1 MARKSPPS
9 EAQQHIAHR
18 RVARRLAL
26 IGVYQW
32 LITGNSFQD
41 IYADFQQDKEL
52 AKDFRKSDAAFF
64 HQLLRYSIE
73 NGPAIAAKLS
83 PHLDRKLEQVD
94 PIENAALRI
103 ATCEMLNHIE
113 TPYKV
118 VVNEAVNLTKKFG
131 GEQAHKFVNG
141 VLDKVAAET
150 RQIEVAADQKKASSS
165 A

>member
-9 EAQQHIAHR
+9 EAQQHIARR

-32 LITGNSFQD
+32 LITGNSFKD
-41 IYADFQQDKEL
+41 IYADFQQDTEL

-73 NGPAIAAKLS
+73 NGAEVEEKLS

-103 ATCEMLNHIE
+103 ATCEMMNHIE

-118 VVNEAVNLTKKFG
+118 VGNEAVNLTKKFG

-141 VLDKVAAET
+141 VLDKIATET
-150 RQIEVAADQKKASSS
+150 RGLEVAADQGK
-165 A
+165 

>member
-1 MARKSPPS
+1 MAHKSPPS
-9 EAQQHIAHR
+9 EAQQHIARR

-32 LITGNSFQD
+32 LITDNSFQD
-41 IYADFQQDKEL
+41 IYADFQQDTAL
-52 AKDFRKSDAAFF
+52 AQDFRKSDSAFF
-64 HQLLRYSIE
+64 HQLLRFSIE
-73 NGPAIAAKLS
+73 NGAAIEARLT
-83 PHLDRKLEQVD
+83 PHLDRKLSQVD

-103 ATCEMLNHIE
+103 ATCEMLNHLE

-141 VLDKVAAET
+141 VLDKIASET
-150 RQIEVAADQKKASSS
+150 RVHEVKADANNRPP

>member
-1 MARKSPPS
+1 MTRKSPPS
-9 EAQQHIAHR
+9 EAQQHIARR

-32 LITGNSFQD
+32 LLTGNSFQD
-41 IYADFQQDKEL
+41 IYADFQQDTEL

-64 HQLLRYSIE
+64 HQLLRWSIE
-73 NGPAIAAKLS
+73 NGTAVEEKLA
-83 PHLDRKLEQVD
+83 PHLDRKLAQVD

-141 VLDKVAAET
+141 VLDKIATET
-150 RQIEVAADQKKASSS
+150 RQLEVSADKAR

>member
-1 MARKSPPS
+1 MARKSSPS
-9 EAQQHIAHR
+9 EAQQHIARR

-41 IYADFQQDKEL
+41 IYADFQQDTEL
-52 AKDFRKSDAAFF
+52 AKDFRKSDSAFF

-73 NGPAIAAKLS
+73 NGAAVEEKLA
-83 PHLDRKLEQVD
+83 PYLDRKLIQVD

-103 ATCEMLNHIE
+103 ATCEMLNHME

-141 VLDKVAAET
+141 VLDKIAAET
-150 RQIEVAADQKKASSS
+150 RQLEVAADRA
-165 A
+165 